1 MPLYN
6 LMEDAAT
13 AEISRAQIW
22 QCLRHGARLE
32 DGRTIDRALVD
43 RLLAEEVAA
52 LKDALG
58 EDRFEERAFRRRG
71 RPLHPSRDR
80 RRWLPQLPDAA
91 GVHVLNTIHDG
102 ENAD

>member
-22 QCLRHGARLE
+22 QCLRHGARLA
-32 DGRTIDRALVD
+32 DGRAIDRALVD

-52 LKDALG
+52 LTDVLG
-58 EDRFEERAFRRRG
+58 AARFEQADI
-71 RPLHPSRDR
+71 ST
-80 RRWLPQLPDAA
+80 PQLPSSPKSRPQTPFP
-91 GVHVLNTIHDG
+91 LS
-102 ENAD
+102 